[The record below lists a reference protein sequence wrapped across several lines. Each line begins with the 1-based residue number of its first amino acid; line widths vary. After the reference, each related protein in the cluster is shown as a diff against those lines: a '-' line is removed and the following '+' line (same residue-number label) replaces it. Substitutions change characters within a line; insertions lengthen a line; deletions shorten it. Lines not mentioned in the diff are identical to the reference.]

1 MMNMQL
7 DPKML
12 AAMANQ
18 EPAKEPYDRFLRM
31 GFIAIALLI
40 GIGLVWGSIAKIKG
54 AVIAPGVVVVEGKP
68 KTLQHLD
75 GGIVGEIFVKDGDD
89 VKEGDVVMQ
98 LDPTML
104 DANEDLV
111 STRLR
116 ETMARVARLEAER
129 DSKRAITWPAD
140 LVAAKDDP
148 IVASAMI
155 GQEKLFNARR
165 VAAFGQVDQL
175 QQRIAQFKDQIDGLN
190 SLIES
195 KNNQASKI
203 REEADAKRTL
213 VEKGWLAKPVILT
226 LEREEL
232 RLKGDVANHES
243 EIARLLNSISET
255 DVQILQL
262 RRERQAE
269 VLTELRQAET
279 EASDF
284 REQLTT
290 ASDQLRRIDVI
301 APVTGKVHNMT
312 VTTVG
317 GVVAPGQE
325 IMQIIPADDRL
336 IIEAQVEPADIDQIY
351 PGQKTTVRL
360 SAFNM
365 RTTPEMNGLVIQ
377 SSADRI
383 IDQVTGM
390 PYYSVKI
397 EIPPTELERLP
408 ENLTLLPG
416 MPAESFMQTDSRSV
430 LSYILKPATDAM
442 NHTFREE

>member
-1 MMNMQL
+1 MNMQL

-18 EPAKEPYDRFLRM
+18 KPAKEPYDRFLRM
-31 GFIAIALLI
+31 GFIGIFLLL
-40 GIGLVWGSIAKIKG
+40 GIGLVWGSLAKIKG

-75 GGIVGEIFVKDGDD
+75 GGIVGEIFVKDGDE
-89 VKEGDVVMQ
+89 VQEGDIVMQ

-104 DANEDLV
+104 GANEDLV
-111 STRLR
+111 NTRLR

-129 DSKRAITWPAD
+129 DSQKNIAWPED
-140 LVAAKDDP
+140 LVASKNNP
-148 IVASAMI
+148 IVASAML

-165 VAAFGQVDQL
+165 IAASGQVEQL
-175 QQRIAQFKDQIDGLN
+175 QQRIAQFKDQISGLE
-190 SLIES
+190 SLISS
-195 KNNQASKI
+195 KENQAMKI
-203 REEADAKRTL
+203 REEADAKRIL

-243 EIARLLNSISET
+243 EIARLINSISET

-269 VLTELRQAET
+269 VLTELRQADT

-301 APVTGKVHNMT
+301 APVAGKVHNMT

-317 GVVAPGQE
+317 GVVGPGQE

-336 IIEAQVEPADIDQIY
+336 IIEAQVDPADIDQIY

-383 IDQVTGM
+383 IDQVTGL

-397 EIPPTELERLP
+397 EIPPNELARLP

-442 NHTFREE
+442 DHTFREE

>member
-1 MMNMQL
+1 MNMQL

-12 AAMANQ
+12 AAMGQ
-18 EPAKEPYDRFLRM
+18 QKPAKEPYDRFLTM
-31 GFIAIALLI
+31 GFIGIFLLL
-40 GIGLVWGSIAKIKG
+40 GIGLVWGSLAQIKG

-89 VKEGDVVMQ
+89 VQEGDVVMQ

-129 DSKRAITWPAD
+129 DSQRTITWPAD
-140 LVAAKDDP
+140 LLGAKDDP
-148 IVASAMI
+148 IVVSAML

-165 VAAFGQVDQL
+165 IAASGQVDQL
-175 QQRIAQFKDQIDGLN
+175 QQRIAQFNDQISGLN
-190 SLIES
+190 SLISS
-195 KNNQASKI
+195 KENQAIKI

-243 EIARLLNSISET
+243 EIARLINSISET

-284 REQLTT
+284 KEQLTT

-317 GVVAPGQE
+317 GVVGPGQE

-336 IIEAQVEPADIDQIY
+336 IIEAQVDPADIDQVY

-383 IDQVTGM
+383 IDQVTGL

-397 EIPPTELERLP
+397 EIPPNELARLP
-408 ENLTLLPG
+408 KNLTLLPG

-442 NHTFREE
+442 DHTFREE